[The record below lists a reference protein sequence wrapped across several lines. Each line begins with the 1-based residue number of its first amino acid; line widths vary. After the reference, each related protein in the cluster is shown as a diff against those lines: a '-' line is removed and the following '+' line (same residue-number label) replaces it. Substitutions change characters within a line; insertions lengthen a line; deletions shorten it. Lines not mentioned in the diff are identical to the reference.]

1 MSQKGAQLDL
11 DSISCSICLDVMK
24 DPVTIPCGHSYC
36 MGCITNY
43 WDGETQNKKESCPQC
58 RKAFT
63 PRPDLVKDTMLAFL
77 VERLKKT
84 GLLDVE
90 RTETQKELTVSRQN
104 IQKRIQDR
112 EKYVKLLEEEEKAI
126 NCSANKAV
134 EHSEH
139 KYSEL
144 LTAMV
149 SRRSIMKQRIRVQ
162 QETERNRVRAFQEKL
177 ETEIS
182 ELKSRDGEL
191 KQLSQE
197 EDLNQLQQTYDS
209 LPPLSGSTDT
219 SCLTPR
225 ALGYFDGVTA
235 SVTKYLNT
243 FLDLVKEE
251 VYVVSLALGEV
262 DMLLLKPVPR
272 SRAEFIQLSRVVTL
286 DPNTAN
292 RRLLLSE
299 GNRKAT
305 ATRRQQMYSRHPDRF
320 DVHTQALS
328 AEALTGRCYLEIVWK
343 GFQVCF
349 SLAYKST
356 QRKGPQDLAAFG
368 HSDKSWS
375 LHCGTI
381 YFALWHKGESTAV
394 AGPLSPRIGV
404 YLDHSAGVL
413 IYYSIVGGQMIPVHK
428 VQTTFTEPLYAG
440 VGLHYTLAECIEFI
454 KLDEGRW

>member
-36 MGCITNY
+36 MDCITNY
-43 WDGETQNKKESCPQC
+43 WDGEKQKESCPQC
-58 RKAFT
+58 RKAFA

-77 VERLKKT
+77 VEQLKKT

-90 RTETQKELTVSRQN
+90 RTETQKELEVSRQN
-104 IQKRIQDR
+104 IQKRIEDR

-134 EHSEH
+134 EHSEE
-139 KYSEL
+139 KYREL

-149 SRRSIMKQRIRVQ
+149 TMRSIMKERIRDQ
-162 QETERNRVRAFQEKL
+162 QETEGNQVRAFQKKL
-177 ETEIS
+177 EKEIS
-182 ELKSRDGEL
+182 ELKSRDAEL
-191 KQLSQE
+191 KKLSQE
-197 EDLNQLQQTYDS
+197 EDLNQLRHIYNS

-219 SCLTPR
+219 SCIKPR
-225 ALGYFDGVTA
+225 PLRYFDVVTA
-235 SVTKYLNT
+235 SVTKYLNKL
-243 FLDLVKEE
+243 LDIVKEG
-251 VYVVSLALGEV
+251 VYGIALALSEV
-262 DMLLLKPVPR
+262 DMLLPKPEPR
-272 SRAEFIQLSRVVTL
+272 SRAEFIQLSRVITL

-305 ATRRQQMYSRHPDRF
+305 ATERQQMYFCHPDRF

-328 AEALTGRCYLEIVWK
+328 GEALTGRCYLEMEWK
-343 GFQVCF
+343 GLQVCF
-349 SLAYKST
+349 SLAYKSNE
-356 QRKGPQDLAAFG
+356 RKGHQDPALFG

-394 AGPLSPRIGV
+394 SGPLSSRIGV

-413 IYYSIVGGQMIPVHK
+413 IYYSIIDGKMIPVHK

-440 VGLHYTLAECIEFI
+440 VGLRYASAEYIEFI
-454 KLDEGRW
+454 KLHEGL